1 MRKIP
6 RRRFAL
12 LPCLLVL
19 PALFLPAVETEG
31 LTLTLDGAVERALEH
46 NLTLKKSLID
56 LSGAEYSAKRLWAE
70 IFPTIS
76 ASVSAGYS
84 SPLFSGDG
92 FQWNDQGQSQSASV
106 GINLGLNAGIPYTM
120 KNIRLAYQTKLLT
133 YEDARNQLAIQT
145 TKNFY
150 SLLADRDNLAHLADM
165 LALAE
170 RQHEKNQIA
179 FNNGL
184 LGELAL
190 MQSRLGLE
198 NARYN
203 VSVAKTAYANRMGEF
218 RALLGLGQGEEARL
232 EGEIGIEKIEADA
245 DALVREHLPRRPDI
259 VSKRQEIERLENAE
273 KQTALSAKAPSLRL
287 SADWNSRSFDPF
299 SDTISGSAA
308 LSIPID
314 PWVPGT
320 KTAQSIRNAQSAV
333 EKAKLD
339 LQIAADAA
347 KTQIHSLAENLR
359 NSWDS
364 IEIARLSLGVAERGY
379 ELTEQGFR
387 SGAVEFLVLEDAR
400 NNLGSARQRLLQSK
414 LAYLTMTLDLSAAL
428 NINWKEL
435 LQ

>member
-1 MRKIP
+1 MRKFP
-6 RRRFAL
+6 RRRFVL

-19 PALFLPAVETEG
+19 PALFLAAEETEG
-31 LTLTLDGAVERALEH
+31 FTLTLDGAVERALEN
-46 NLTLKKSLID
+46 NLNLKKSRID

-92 FQWNDQGQSQSASV
+92 FQWNDQGQSQSASL

-150 SLLADRDNLAHLADM
+150 SLLADRDNLVHLADM
-165 LALAE
+165 LRLAE

-179 FNNGL
+179 FNNGF

-203 VSVAKTAYANRMGEF
+203 VSAANSVYANRMGEF

-232 EGEIGIEKIEADA
+232 EGEISIEKIEADA

-259 VSKRQEIERLENAE
+259 VSKRLEIERLENAE

-320 KTAQSIRNAQSAV
+320 KTAQSIRNAQSAL

-364 IEIARLSLGVAERGY
+364 IEIARLSLGVAERSY

-387 SGAVEFLVLEDAR
+387 SGAVESLALEDAR
-400 NNLGSARQRLLQSK
+400 NNLGSARQRLLQSE
-414 LAYLTMTLDLSAAL
+414 LAYLTMILDLSSAL